1 MRGDGDYCSE
11 ERGRSRCGAEASP
24 RQDGGGARTA
34 GAGSAGAKPYAG
46 AWGGVPR
53 CPGPPGSHGRQHGEQ
68 LWAPGSAA
76 ASARGGSRLP
86 RSCGARA
93 ARSREKRGK
102 QQARG
107 REREERERGTR
118 GQPRLDRLRALGD
131 PPPGA
136 PRSGKS
142 PSPWTWRVTS
152 SQLTPSPP
160 PSGPGSWKGSG
171 DPRRPSGRPF
181 RCCRS
186 HLPPP
191 AAEWVGQPSL
201 RSPPLLTRSVPPS
214 ASDPP
219 SPPACGRSL
228 HPGDVGGKGESFRAR
243 ELPALSPRPPSP
255 SPPHS
260 SPRTAHQIEA
270 ALH

>member
-1 MRGDGDYCSE
+1 MGLRLLHD
-11 ERGRSRCGAEASP
+11 RV
-24 RQDGGGARTA
+24 GGGARTA
-34 GAGSAGAKPYAG
+34 GAGSAGVKPYAG

-102 QQARG
+102 QQAG
-107 REREERERGTR
+107 RAGAGGAGARDAGANPAWTGSERRGTHR
-118 GQPRLDRLRALGD
+118 PGPS
-131 PPPGA
+131 GA

-142 PSPWTWRVTS
+142 PSPWTWRATS

-171 DPRRPSGRPF
+171 APRRPSGRPF
-181 RCCRS
+181 RCRRS

-201 RSPPLLTRSVPPS
+201 GSPPLLTRSVPP
-214 ASDPP
+214 AAADPP
-219 SPPACGRSL
+219 SPPASGRSL

-255 SPPHS
+255 SPPHG